1 MRYSSAILGD
11 LTGGQ
16 AEAQSR
22 IAAISA
28 KQQRAHGFETPRL
41 LGAASSMRRFE
52 EMAAEEFTEQVRAVL
67 TGESPWLAKQRRAF
81 RRIPSPPR
89 CKLCAAPF
97 AGLGGLVF
105 RHAGFRRSSG
115 NPALCT
121 RCITDLR
128 KRQLTGVE
136 IPITLLFSDIR
147 GSTAMGERMRPTD
160 FHTFLDRFYRMASDS
175 IVDHDGIV
183 DKVVGDEVI
192 GLFFGGVTGPRHAA
206 AAVAAA
212 IDLTERARAS
222 STSRVAIPVGTAI
235 HTGEAF
241 VGATGL
247 GTTVDDFTA
256 LGDAVNITAR
266 LASAAAAGEVIV
278 SVVTAEAAGMTT
290 DQLERRTV
298 AIRGRI
304 EPIEV
309 VVLPRPDK
317 NVLPDEHHA

>member
-1 MRYSSAILGD
+1 
-11 LTGGQ
+11 
-16 AEAQSR
+16 
-22 IAAISA
+22 
-28 KQQRAHGFETPRL
+28 
-41 LGAASSMRRFE
+41 
-52 EMAAEEFTEQVRAVL
+52 MAAEGSTPEQVRAVL
-67 TGESPWLAKQRRAF
+67 TGESPGLAGQRRAF
-81 RRIPSPPR
+81 RRIPSAPR

-97 AGLGGLVF
+97 AGLGGLI
-105 RHAGFRRSSG
+105 FRRAGYRQSPG

-121 RCITDLR
+121 KCITVLR

-147 GSTAMGERMRPTD
+147 GSTAMGERLRPID
-160 FHTFLDRFYRMASDS
+160 FHAFLDRFYRLASDS
-175 IVDHDGIV
+175 IVAHDGIV

-192 GLFFGGVTGPRHAA
+192 GLFFGGISGPHHAA
-206 AAVAAA
+206 VAVAAA
-212 IDLTERARAS
+212 IDLAEGAARAS
-222 STSRVAIPVGTAI
+222 TTSPMSIPVGTAV

-278 SVVTAEAAGMTT
+278 SVAAAEAAGMAT

-298 AIRGRI
+298 EIRGRT

-309 VVLPRPDK
+309 VALPRAGRK
-317 NVLPDEHHA
+317 NVAR

>member
-1 MRYSSAILGD
+1 
-11 LTGGQ
+11 
-16 AEAQSR
+16 
-22 IAAISA
+22 
-28 KQQRAHGFETPRL
+28 
-41 LGAASSMRRFE
+41 MRRCE

-67 TGESPWLAKQRRAF
+67 TGESPWLAKQRRTF
-81 RRIPSPPR
+81 KRIPSPPR

-97 AGLGGLVF
+97 AGLGGLIL
-105 RHAGFRRSSG
+105 RHAGFRQSSG

-121 RCITDLR
+121 RCIADLR

-147 GSTAMGERMRPTD
+147 GSTAMGERMRPAD
-160 FHTFLDRFYRMASDS
+160 FHAFLDRFYRLASDS
-175 IVDHDGIV
+175 IVAHDGIV

-192 GLFFGGVTGPRHAA
+192 GLFFGGITGPRHAA
-206 AAVAAA
+206 AAAAAA
-212 IDLTERARAS
+212 IDLAERAARAS
-222 STSRVAIPVGTAI
+222 TIPAVAIPVGTAV

-266 LASAAAAGEVIV
+266 LASAATAGEVIV
-278 SVVTAEAAGMTT
+278 SVATAEAAGITT
-290 DQLERRTV
+290 DQVERRTV

-309 VVLPRPDK
+309 IVLAGPDK

>member
-1 MRYSSAILGD
+1 MP
-11 LTGGQ
+11 
-16 AEAQSR
+16 AED
-22 IAAISA
+22 
-28 KQQRAHGFETPRL
+28 
-41 LGAASSMRRFE
+41 
-52 EMAAEEFTEQVRAVL
+52 FTEQVRAVL
-67 TGESPWLAKQRRAF
+67 TGESPWLAKQRRTF

-105 RHAGFRRSSG
+105 RHAGFRQSSG

-121 RCITDLR
+121 RCISDLR

-160 FHTFLDRFYRMASDS
+160 FHTFLDHFYRMASDS
-175 IVDHDGIV
+175 IVAHDGIV

-212 IDLTERARAS
+212 IDLAERARAS
-222 STSRVAIPVGTAI
+222 STSRMAIPVGTAI

-309 VVLPRPDK
+309 VVISRPDK
-317 NVLPDEHHA
+317 DVLPDEHHA

>member
-1 MRYSSAILGD
+1 
-11 LTGGQ
+11 
-16 AEAQSR
+16 
-22 IAAISA
+22 
-28 KQQRAHGFETPRL
+28 
-41 LGAASSMRRFE
+41 
-52 EMAAEEFTEQVRAVL
+52 MAAEEFTERVRAVL
-67 TGESPWLAKQRRAF
+67 TGESPWLAKQRRTF
-81 RRIPSPPR
+81 KRIPSPPR

-97 AGLGGLVF
+97 AGMGGLVF
-105 RHAGFRRSSG
+105 RHAGFRQSSG

-147 GSTAMGERMRPTD
+147 GSTAMGERMRPAD
-160 FHTFLDRFYRMASDS
+160 FHAFLDRFYRLASDS
-175 IVDHDGIV
+175 IVAHDGIV

-192 GLFFGGVTGPRHAA
+192 GLFFGGITGPRHAA

-212 IDLTERARAS
+212 IDLAKRAARAS
-222 STSRVAIPVGTAI
+222 TTSALAIPVGTAV

-278 SVVTAEAAGMTT
+278 SLATVEAAGMTT
-290 DQLERRTV
+290 DRLERRTV
-298 AIRGRI
+298 SIRGRI

-309 VVLPRPDK
+309 MVLPRPNR
-317 NVLPDEHHA
+317 NVSPNEHSA